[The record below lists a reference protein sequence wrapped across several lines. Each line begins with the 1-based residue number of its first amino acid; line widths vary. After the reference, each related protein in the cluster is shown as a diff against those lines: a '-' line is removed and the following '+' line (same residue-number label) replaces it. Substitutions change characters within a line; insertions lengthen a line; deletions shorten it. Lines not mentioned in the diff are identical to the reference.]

1 MTQNNNPMKEEIT
14 RRAYAL
20 YLMRGCEHGR
30 DMQDWV
36 QATKELTD
44 ESAGKS
50 NETKVAQELVSTCA
64 DLRSAWPE

>member
-50 NETKVAQELVSTCA
+50 NETTAAQELVSTRA